1 MTKLPMAQS
10 SPVWLVFFTY
20 LKPILP
26 RTRPVFFLNELDL
39 SGPILVAHHQ
49 KTELGRFSP
58 YVLVDNITY
67 VYVDLK
73 LYSTFTFKSISFGRI
88 DLFTDLNLRGSLVR
102 YISSQLYISHA

>member
-1 MTKLPMAQS
+1 MNDEAYRWL
-10 SPVWLVFFTY
+10 SPRLSGYFFFTY

-26 RTRPVFFLNELDL
+26 RTRPGIFLNEPDL
-39 SGPILVAHHQ
+39 SGPIGCTSQ

-73 LYSTFTFKSISFGRI
+73 LYSTFTFKSISFARI
-88 DLFTDLNLRGSLVR
+88 DLFTDLN
-102 YISSQLYISHA
+102 QLLAGPVA

>member
-1 MTKLPMAQS
+1 MAQS
-10 SPVWLVFFTY
+10 SPAQLVFFFTY

-26 RTRPVFFLNELDL
+26 QTRQDIFVNEPDL
-39 SGPILVAHHQ
+39 SGPIGCTLQ

-73 LYSTFTFKSISFGRI
+73 LYSTFTFKSISFARI
-88 DLFTDLNLRGSLVR
+88 DLFTDLNLRGSL
-102 YISSQLYISHA
+102 